1 MKTRSNLGL
10 ILAAACLTAVAAVA
24 TAHAQTAPQLV
35 TNHPQVDPGDYTGSG
50 SADRNVIDSQR
61 YERMLQINATFREQR
76 MSKECG
82 SIDDPNLHEQCLASF
97 R

>member
-10 ILAAACLTAVAAVA
+10 ILAAACLTMA
-24 TAHAQTAPQLV
+24 TVSTVHAQPVPQLV
-35 TNHPQVDPGDYTGSG
+35 TNHLQVDPGDRAGSD

-61 YERMLQINATFREQR
+61 YERMLKVNATFREQR

-82 SIDDPNLHEQCLASF
+82 SIDDPNLHEQCLVSF